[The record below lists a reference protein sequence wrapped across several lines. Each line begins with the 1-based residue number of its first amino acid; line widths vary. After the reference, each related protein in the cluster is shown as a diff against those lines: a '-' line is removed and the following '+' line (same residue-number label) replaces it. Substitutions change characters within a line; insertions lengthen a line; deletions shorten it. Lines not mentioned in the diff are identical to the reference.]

1 MKMVDLRNNSEMR
14 ALAIVDRDEVL
25 EMVEKIELE
34 LKSQSNQ
41 DVILNELNKIRWK
54 LAKRIVWEEIDG

>member
-1 MKMVDLRNNSEMR
+1 MVDLRNNSEMR

-54 LAKRIVWEEIDG
+54 LAKRIVWEEIDE

>member
-1 MKMVDLRNNSEMR
+1 MVDLRNNSEMR

>member
-54 LAKRIVWEEIDG
+54 LAKRIVWEEIDE